1 MPTWLAIVLIVLGV
15 LLVVFVVGGWFAV
28 QRRNQALERKL
39 LEDLARAN
47 EALAKARAS
56 DRGWDRDMIDQ
67 AAREAWLARSPDSRI
82 GAVHLVEVVDMPGT
96 EHDQAR
102 VRIQDDAGTHDLL
115 LGRRGDDWVAAG

>member
-1 MPTWLAIVLIVLGV
+1 MPTWLAIVLIVLAV

-28 QRRNQALERKL
+28 QRRNQGLERKL
-39 LEDLARAN
+39 LADLARAN

-56 DRGWDRDMIDQ
+56 DRGWDRDLIDQ
-67 AAREAWLARSPDSRI
+67 AARDIWLERSPDSRI
-82 GAVHLVEVVDMPGT
+82 NAVHLVEVVDMPGT

-102 VRIQDDAGTHDLL
+102 VRIQDAAGTHDLL